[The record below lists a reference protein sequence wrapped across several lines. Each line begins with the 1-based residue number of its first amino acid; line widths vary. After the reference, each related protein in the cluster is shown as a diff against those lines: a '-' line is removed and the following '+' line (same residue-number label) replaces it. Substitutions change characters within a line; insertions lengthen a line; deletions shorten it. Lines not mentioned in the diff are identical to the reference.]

1 MNFVANSAVYS
12 MQSFSVTAGFFYE
25 TCLWWRGFL
34 IRIDCSK
41 LLFGL
46 KACGPCGDWRYIP
59 LEALL
64 WPELCF
70 ELESRERNLP
80 TAAGETAKFDSI

>member
-1 MNFVANSAVYS
+1 MNFVANSAVS
-12 MQSFSVTAGFFYE
+12 NIRSFSVGAGFFYD
-25 TCLWWRGFL
+25 TYLWCRGYL
-34 IRIDCSK
+34 ILIDWSK

-70 ELESRERNLP
+70 ELESRERNFP
-80 TAAGETAKFDSI
+80 AAAGETAKFASI